1 MFRLFRFD
9 PQQGQPSGEAIEQR
23 LHSDDRERVHTVY
36 ETAVREKIDLEH
48 EYRVLLPDDP
58 VKHVQAT
65 CHPVLNAAGDV
76 VELLGTVRDV
86 TERKQAEQ
94 ALREAHA
101 ALAHVTRVTTLGE
114 VTASIAHEV
123 KRPLAGIVNNANACR
138 HLLERGSRGVNEVR
152 DIVADIVSDA
162 ERANAIVERVRAL
175 AKRSAPERAEL
186 PPSTS

>member
-1 MFRLFRFD
+1 LAGAQRLSHIGSWVWDRSSKTTSWFAGMFRLFRFD
-9 PQQGQPSGEAIEQR
+9 PQQGQRSGEAIEQR

-65 CHPVLNAAGDV
+65 CHPVLNAGGDV

-123 KRPLAGIVNNANACR
+123 KQPLAGIVQQCQR
-138 HLLERGSRGVNEVR
+138 
-152 DIVADIVSDA
+152 VS
-162 ERANAIVERVRAL
+162 
-175 AKRSAPERAEL
+175 
-186 PPSTS
+186 PPA